1 MRHLILNRYKLM
13 GLDAKE
19 AIYPF
24 IALLPLFLLMNK
36 FPYLSI
42 TFFLSLFIV
51 SIICFFNKKII
62 TEYHYRINIV
72 LLIIYLYFIFSYF
85 LSQQTFTNLFSY
97 GFLRFDGSFFF
108 SYLPFF
114 IFAVPF
120 LNYKKTLNI
129 YLWSLFVIFSIF
141 AVIGFFEYSNNIH
154 FLTVRISKVEVGPEY
169 IALNN
174 SHNATG
180 SVNAIAG
187 IFALAF
193 FLESNKKEKIPYM
206 GILILLLI
214 ALMMTKSRGSLIAFA
229 VAVVFMFWINSK
241 SFLKFVRNLLLL
253 AAVLAPFIFITGAY
267 KRIAQIV
274 NIYDENIVTRLT
286 MWEKAIYL
294 FKQSPIFGI
303 GFGRYNDIAWKDY
316 DAIRLS
322 GVPGIFSVYKMPG
335 YIFDTSNAHNSYLHF
350 LAETGVIGLALVIS
364 FWVFCFIIIFRS
376 YKLTGDRFSRKVY
389 LSAIGSIIALFVLS
403 LTENYMSAPGVM
415 MCVSTVTS
423 LAIGLS
429 WEDKKGVIQQ

>member
-1 MRHLILNRYKLM
+1 MRSLILYKNKILD
-13 GLDAKE
+13 LDAKE
-19 AIYPF
+19 AVYPF
-24 IALLPLFLLMNK
+24 IALLPMFLLMNK

-42 TFFLSLFIV
+42 VFFLSLFIV
-51 SIICFFNKKII
+51 SIVYFFNKKII
-62 TEYHYRINIV
+62 TEYHYRINIL
-72 LLIIYLYFIFSYF
+72 LLIICLYFIFSYF
-85 LSQQTFTNLFSY
+85 LSQQAFTNLFSY

-129 YLWSLFVIFSIF
+129 YLWSLFIIFSIF

-193 FLESNKKEKIPYM
+193 FLESNKKEKIPYA
-206 GILILLLI
+206 GILILMLI
-214 ALMMTKSRGSLIAFA
+214 AIVMTKSRGSLIAFA
-229 VAVVFMFWINSK
+229 VAVVFIFWINSK
-241 SFLKFVRNLLLL
+241 SFLRFARNILLL
-253 AAVLAPFIFITGAY
+253 AAASVPFIFITGAY
-267 KRIAQIV
+267 KRITQIV
-274 NIYDENIVTRLT
+274 NIYDENIVTRFT

-316 DAIRLS
+316 DMVHLS
-322 GVPGIFSVYKMPG
+322 GFPGIFSIYKMQG

-350 LAETGVIGLALVIS
+350 LAETGVVGLVLVIS
-364 FWVFCFIIIFRS
+364 FWIFCFLIIFRS
-376 YKLTGDRFSRKVY
+376 YKSAGNRFSRKVY
-389 LSAIGSIIALFVLS
+389 LSALGSIIGLFVLS

-415 MCVSTVTS
+415 MCISTITS

-429 WEDKKGVIQQ
+429 WEEKRGAVRQ

>member
-1 MRHLILNRYKLM
+1 MRFLILNKNKLM
-13 GLDAKE
+13 DLDAKE
-19 AIYPF
+19 VIYPF

-42 TFFLSLFIV
+42 VFFLSLFIV
-51 SIICFFNKKII
+51 SIIYFFNKKII
-62 TEYHYRINIV
+62 TEYHYRINIL
-72 LLIIYLYFIFSYF
+72 LLIICLYFIFSYF

-193 FLESNKKEKIPYM
+193 FLESDKKEKIPFT
-206 GILILLLI
+206 GILILLVI
-214 ALMMTKSRGSLIAFA
+214 ALVMTKSRGSLIAFA
-229 VAVVFMFWINSK
+229 VAVVFIFWINSK
-241 SFLKFVRNLLLL
+241 SFLRFVRNIMLLV
-253 AAVLAPFIFITGAY
+253 AASAPFIFITGAY

-403 LTENYMSAPGVM
+403 LTEDYMSAPGVM
-415 MCVSTVTS
+415 MCISTVTS

>member
-120 LNYKKTLNI
+120 LNYRKTLNI

-141 AVIGFFEYSNNIH
+141 AVIGFFEYSNNID

-187 IFALAF
+187 VFALAF
-193 FLESNKKEKIPYM
+193 FLESNKKEKIPYT

-214 ALMMTKSRGSLIAFA
+214 ALVMTKSRGSLVAFA

-241 SFLKFVRNLLLL
+241 SFLRFVRNILLL
-253 AAVLAPFIFITGAY
+253 AAVSVPFVFITGTY

-274 NIYDENIVTRLT
+274 NIYDENIVTRFAL
-286 MWEKAIYL
+286 WDKAIYL
-294 FKQSPIFGI
+294 FKQSPILGI

-316 DAIRLS
+316 DMVHLS
-322 GVPGIFSVYKMPG
+322 GFPGIFSVYKMPG

-350 LAETGVIGLALVIS
+350 LAETGVIGLAMVIS

-376 YKLTGDRFSRKVY
+376 YKLAESKFSKKVY
-389 LSAIGSIIALFVLS
+389 LSALGSIIALFVLS

-429 WEDKKGVIQQ
+429 WEEKRDMVQQ